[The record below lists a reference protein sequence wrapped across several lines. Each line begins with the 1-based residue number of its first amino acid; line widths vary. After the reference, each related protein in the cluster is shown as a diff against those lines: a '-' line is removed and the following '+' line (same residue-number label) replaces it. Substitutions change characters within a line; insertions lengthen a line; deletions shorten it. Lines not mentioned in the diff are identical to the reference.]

1 MLFEVKCKFDFIRM
15 ESTPFLAKID
25 DVEII
30 ITISQDTISA
40 KTKEDRTIF
49 QISIIDLVFCNT
61 QTNNVVLSWNT
72 GNTISSAI
80 ISSRHAREIVRKI
93 QESV

>member
-1 MLFEVKCKFDFIRM
+1 M

-25 DVEII
+25 GVEII
-30 ITISQDTISA
+30 LTISQDTISA
-40 KTKEDRTIF
+40 KTKEDRAIF
-49 QISIIDLVFCNT
+49 EISIIDLVFCNT
-61 QTNNVVLSWNT
+61 QTNNVILSWNT

-80 ISSRHAREIVRKI
+80 VSSRYAREIVRKI